1 MIDWAKDAMQGWA
14 QSRGLQFTE
23 EGLLPPATD
32 ALRDGLGV
40 GTRRA
45 AVIREQTEHTRSAR
59 GGFTKRPERSTWN
72 LCSGVLP
79 GGIEGVVAHHVHLE
93 HMRFG
98 EGHAWYAVPRTVV
111 YVELPERTRPVRWLT
126 GGRDGGVSA
135 LGSVTVAR
143 GNEIVRV
150 PQTRVER
157 EGMAWTATPAEEPA
171 RVERLTAAASAALAA
186 TPQRTRVELRDGA
199 LCVVTPGAVE
209 DPAVLDALCAVAA
222 AIAGGAVAVTAGDP
236 PLDPAAP
243 VGPPAE
249 TPRRAWLRD
258 GAARIAWPS
267 PPESVSA
274 AQAAYRGVA
283 EQMARARGA
292 RWKIRLIALVAVLI
306 GIALWIALDL
316 AVMALFD
323 SARFEL
329 MLALVFSLLLLVP
342 AGLRA
347 AWRAGGEIH
356 HDEVTARALP
366 WGLEAFAEQYA
377 ASRGLRLEDADEF
390 RHRFRSPIPGAPV
403 RVLYGDLGG
412 GTRGWLVLWVDET
425 LPQTRNRL
433 LAVVPA
439 PGGALAAPGYE
450 AHLTEG
456 MLVLC
461 DDVSAEERSAARLDA
476 LRAAAAAAAPVPAG

>member
-1 MIDWAKDAMQGWA
+1 MIDWAKDAMRGWA
-14 QSRGLQFTE
+14 ESRGLRFTE

-45 AVIREQTEHTRSAR
+45 GVIRKQTEHTTSAR

-79 GGIEGVVAHHVHLE
+79 GGVEGVVAHHVHLE
-93 HMRFG
+93 HMRIG
-98 EGHAWYAVPRTVV
+98 EGHSWYAVPRTVV
-111 YVELPERTRPVRWLT
+111 YLELPERTRPVRWLT
-126 GGRDGGVSA
+126 GGREGGVSA
-135 LGSVTVAR
+135 AGSITVAR
-143 GNEIVRV
+143 GDEIVRV
-150 PQTRVER
+150 PRTRVEHD
-157 EGMAWTATPAEEPA
+157 GIAWTATPAEEPA

-186 TPQRTRVELRDGA
+186 APPRTRVELRDGA

-209 DPAVLDALCAVAA
+209 DPAVLDTLCAIAA

-236 PLDPAAP
+236 PLDPQTP

-249 TPRRAWLRD
+249 TPRRTWLRE
-258 GAARIAWPS
+258 GAARIAWPT

-274 AQAAYRGVA
+274 AQAAYRDIA
-283 EQMARARGA
+283 EQMARARGS
-292 RWKIRLIALVAVLI
+292 RWKVRAIALVAVLV
-306 GIALWIALDL
+306 GIALWIGLDL
-316 AVMALFD
+316 ALMALFQ

-329 MLALVFSLLLLVP
+329 ALALVVSLLFLVP

-347 AWRAGGEIH
+347 AWQAGGEIH

-377 ASRGLRLEDADEF
+377 ASRGLRVEDADAF
-390 RHRFRSPIPGAPV
+390 RHRFRSPVPGAPI

-412 GTRGWLVLWVDET
+412 GVPGWLALWVDDT
-425 LPQTRNRL
+425 LPQTRNCL
-433 LAVVPA
+433 LAVIPA
-439 PGGALAAPGYE
+439 QEDAAPVTGYE
-450 AHLTEG
+450 AHVADGL
-456 MLVLC
+456 LVLC
-461 DDVSAEERSAARLDA
+461 DDVTADERSVARLDA
-476 LRAAAAAAAPVPAG
+476 LRSVAAAAAPVTAG